1 MGEAA
6 GMNNKDKVR
15 GVPPESIFVMD
26 QTGNADGREKID
38 AMVSI
43 HELFESDFKH
53 LEDLM
58 LSSFGTSWDEI
69 WEERIAQYWE
79 QEEKAGVLKQLD
91 AGWTGECLD
100 AAANGIRLTQGQVP
114 VLHRGF
120 LRLQIPEPE
129 EGGRFMKRPSMPM
142 RRKDQQ
148 ITSTGARAQAK
159 DFATGQLADGARLL
173 EKLLNDEV
181 LPLDAAIQVVI
192 QAMELEVE
200 VREKSNLLQ
209 VHFSL
214 EHFRQIACDYRSARI
229 RSRRWLTSEIA
240 RGQTLLAR
248 SRCPVSVEQHRRP
261 TVSMWLMDSNHS
273 GAGLCMYKCPNTTT

>member
-1 MGEAA
+1 M
-6 GMNNKDKVR
+6 
-15 GVPPESIFVMD
+15 
-26 QTGNADGREKID
+26 
-38 AMVSI
+38 
-43 HELFESDFKH
+43 
-53 LEDLM
+53 
-58 LSSFGTSWDEI
+58 
-69 WEERIAQYWE
+69 
-79 QEEKAGVLKQLD
+79 
-91 AGWTGECLD
+91 
-100 AAANGIRLTQGQVP
+100 TQGQVP

-200 VREKSNLLQ
+200 VREKSLRNPICCKCT
-209 VHFSL
+209 SL
-214 EHFRQIACDYRSARI
+214 WNISDRLRAIIGAR
-229 RSRRWLTSEIA
+229 E
-240 RGQTLLAR
+240 
-248 SRCPVSVEQHRRP
+248 
-261 TVSMWLMDSNHS
+261 
-273 GAGLCMYKCPNTTT
+273 